1 MVNTPNIWVLADD
14 RAGNV
19 GQCLGVA
26 EALELPFVRKDIA
39 YNALATLPNFVLGT
53 RLCSLQADARQAL
66 VAPWPDLVISAGR
79 RTAPVARYIKKQ
91 SKGKTKLVQIMHP
104 GRAGAADFD
113 LIFVPEH
120 DGKVLAANEVAM
132 IGAPHR
138 VNEAKLA
145 EARAFWSARFEALGS
160 PLIAVIVGGATKDK
174 EFSDEMAKTLGQ
186 QVNQLAQE
194 RGAGVLLTT
203 SRRTGTAAQAL
214 IHEISVPSFIYRWG
228 DEGENP
234 YFGFL
239 ACADYIV
246 VTGDSVSMCS
256 ESCAAGKP
264 VSIFAP
270 QNMIS
275 AKHQRMV
282 TSMVEKGGA
291 HLFDG
296 CTLGDA
302 RASLNVTQ
310 EIAARI
316 KKLLLVDM

>member
-26 EALELPFVRKDIA
+26 EALNWPFERKDIA
-39 YNALATLPNFVLGT
+39 YNKLAKLPNFLLGA
-53 RLCSLQADARQAL
+53 RLCGVQAL
-66 VAPWPDLVISAGR
+66 SRDGLQAPWPDLVIAAGR

-91 SKGKTKLVQIMHP
+91 SKGRAKLVQIMHP
-104 GRAGAADFD
+104 GSAGAEDFD
-113 LIFVPEH
+113 LIFVPDH
-120 DGKVLAANEVAM
+120 DAKTVAANEVLM

-138 VNEAKLA
+138 VTDGKLA
-145 EARAFWSARFEALGS
+145 EAREIWTPRFKELGR
-160 PLIAVIVGGATKDK
+160 PLIALIVGGATKDK
-174 EFSDEMAKTLGQ
+174 EFSTEMAKALGQ
-186 QVNQLAQE
+186 QVNQLAASL
-194 RGAGVLLTT
+194 GAGVLLTT
-203 SRRTGTAAQAL
+203 SRRTGTAAQA
-214 IHEISVPSFIYRWG
+214 IVDEITVPAFIYQWG
-228 DEGENP
+228 DAGENP

-270 QNMIS
+270 ANMIS
-275 AKHQRMV
+275 DKHQRMV

-291 HLFDG
+291 GLFNG
-296 CTLGDA
+296 QELATTP
-302 RASLNVTQ
+302 ASLNVTQ
-310 EIAARI
+310 DIAGKI
-316 KKLLLVDM
+316 KTLFTVE